1 LRSHGG
7 LSFGDTN
14 VGLIVSHSSIHRRTV
29 KSPVATS
36 QVAPSILKALGI
48 EPSELQAVKRA
59 GAQVLPFLFN
69 ESDDE

>member
-7 LSFGDTN
+7 FSFGDTN
-14 VGLIVSHSSIHRRTV
+14 VGLIVSNPSIHRRTV
-29 KSPVATS
+29 KSPVANS

-48 EPSELQAVKRA
+48 EPSELQAVKKE
-59 GAQVLPFLFN
+59 GTQMLPFLSN